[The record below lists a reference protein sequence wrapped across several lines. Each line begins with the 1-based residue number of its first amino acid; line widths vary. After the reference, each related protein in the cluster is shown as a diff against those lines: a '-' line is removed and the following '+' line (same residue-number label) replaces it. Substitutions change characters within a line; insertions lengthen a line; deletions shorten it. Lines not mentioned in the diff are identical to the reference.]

1 MKRFY
6 LTLLLCLQAAFL
18 MAQEDST
25 IVRIDLDSCSIDSI
39 LTPQVQSYVKKLI
52 LSGRMQNEDYPFV
65 NDCRKL
71 TVLDMTNVLTD
82 SIPQYSLVKD
92 KPLTDI
98 YLPKK
103 KILFNANSVKNKN
116 HNDIAIHVTGV
127 FPSLD
132 GDYSSDYDDYFD
144 LWQLRFT
151 VEKGNEHCVE
161 PEKGVIFS
169 ADRDTLYRFAPIKYN
184 DTYSDPWGAYKKWWD
199 PNSPIPSGTIVYFER
214 EHWDYPEFWD
224 YSISMAEVLKISINY
239 FDVKVVATHAFAFCR
254 LRGDFYF
261 SSKLETICRRAFQGI
276 LPCLET
282 TSSESYASYA
292 CNFHL
297 SETPPHLE
305 DPMFDSV
312 WEVPIIVV
320 PNVQAMHRYLESSCV
335 WASTWLL
342 SEGYDDWNSYN
353 NYYYLWYPYFNKDKE
368 KLFYQ
373 PPYVVNNYWSYR
385 FMNTSNIVFRA
396 EEDGSVITTDM
407 DIEYSPY
414 FMFIIC
420 WKDIVEDEYDD
431 SYGYYY
437 RYEEYRD
444 TVYSPITDWED
455 LISEIEIVDDNGN
468 VCFSASKKRGKE
480 SSEHLSGVLTNVPS
494 TEQGELKSRTNGR
507 RFGTSSW
514 STQRI
519 SFDGTGIRPLE
530 TPPSRSTYF
539 DLQGRPVTHPK
550 EGIYIQNGKKVMIK

>member
-18 MAQEDST
+18 MAQADST
-25 IVRIDLDSCSIDSI
+25 IVRIDLDSCSINSI

-52 LSGRMQNEDYPFV
+52 LSGHMQNEDFPYV
-65 NDCRKL
+65 NDCPKL
-71 TVLDMTNVLTD
+71 KILDLTDVITD
-82 SIPQYSLVKD
+82 SIPQYSLIKD

-103 KILFNANSVKNKN
+103 KTLFNANAVKNTEHYTTIVGEN
-116 HNDIAIHVTGV
+116 VEHNNITVHVPGV

-132 GDYSSDYDDYFD
+132 GDYSSDYDYERTDF
-144 LWQLRFT
+144 LWSLFFT
-151 VEKGNEHCVE
+151 VGKGNEYCIKTE
-161 PEKGVIFS
+161 DGKILS
-169 ADRDTLYRFAPIKYN
+169 ADRDTLFKFSPTESDEHFHGSNFTWNY
-184 DTYSDPWGAYKKWWD
+184 YSG
-199 PNSPIPSGTIVYFER
+199 
-214 EHWDYPEFWD
+214 EH
-224 YSISMAEVLKISINY
+224 KI
-239 FDVKVVATHAFAFCR
+239 FDVKVVATHAFGFFRFA
-254 LRGDFYF
+254 GDFYF
-261 SSKLETICRRAFQGI
+261 SDKLETICWRAFQGI
-276 LPCLET
+276 LAVPVAT
-282 TSSESYASYA
+282 GGSYASYS
-292 CNFHL
+292 CSFHL
-297 SETPPHLE
+297 SENPPHLE
-305 DPMFDSV
+305 DPMFCSI
-312 WEVPIIVV
+312 WEVPIIYV

-342 SEGYDDWNSYN
+342 SEGYDGWNSYN
-353 NYYYLWYPYFNKDKE
+353 NYHYLWHPYFNKDKE

-396 EEDGSVITTDM
+396 EEDGSAITTDM

-455 LISEIEIVDDNGN
+455 LIGEIEIVDDNGN
-468 VCFSASKKRGKE
+468 VCFSANKKRGKE

-507 RFGTSSW
+507 RFGTSPW
-514 STQRI
+514 NTQRI
-519 SFDGTGIRPLE
+519 SFDGTGIRPLK
-530 TPPSRSTYF
+530 TSLPNKTLF
-539 DLQGRPVTHPK
+539 DLQGRPVSHPK
-550 EGIYIQNGKKVMIK
+550 EGIYIQNGKKVLIK